1 MHKKEAAY
9 LFGILANEDNVKIS
23 KFLYNQGELSF
34 LDLKM
39 IIGSDDIT
47 LNNNLNTLIEA
58 NLVIKDGDTYKANI
72 VLYDELLEFIKTPC
86 GCMR

>member
-9 LFGILANEDNVKIS
+9 LFGILSNEDAVKIS

-39 IIGSDDIT
+39 IIGCDDFT
-47 LNNNLNTLIEA
+47 LNDTLNKMIDA
-58 NLVIKDGDTYKANI
+58 NLVIKDKDVYKSNI
-72 VLYDELLEFIKTPC
+72 VLYDELLAFIKTPC
-86 GCMR
+86 GCMH